1 MKKTNR
7 RHLPARPHRKSR
19 TFITIKRRAQR
30 TPLGV
35 VPKDTEAPKL
45 VSGTKKKVTCTA
57 SAAERA
63 PSKRRSA
70 DRSHSILPDWS
81 NRADILAVSI
91 DKITIDTNVS
101 PRSQLNDEVVEKLE
115 KALASGSVL
124 PPMIA
129 FQTEDGIILADGHHR
144 FRAHQQYGSTEVEVE
159 VRYGSAREA
168 GHYALYVNTRHGAK
182 LSRKEVRTAIRK
194 LLGDRET
201 HMWSDAEI
209 AKLCHCSPP
218 TVAKVRKSHPLTPEL
233 SSEGARY
240 VRRGQQRVLM
250 ETGNIGGKSKSKSK
264 SKEAAPA
271 QPDDSEGQTEDPAA
285 AADIK
290 AGSTGGSSS
299 KKRAADKAA
308 LFLDRVEALLKEWE
322 SSKVLAQALRAK
334 KGDSNL
340 LERFEKNLRR
350 LIRVRDLMDRNVGD
364 DEVGSSKK
372 TKKSKKATSR

>member
-1 MKKTNR
+1 M
-7 RHLPARPHRKSR
+7 
-19 TFITIKRRAQR
+19 
-30 TPLGV
+30 
-35 VPKDTEAPKL
+35 
-45 VSGTKKKVTCTA
+45 
-57 SAAERA
+57 
-63 PSKRRSA
+63 
-70 DRSHSILPDWS
+70 DRI
-81 NRADILAVSI
+81 VI
-91 DKITIDTNVS
+91 DPNVG
-101 PRSQLNDEVVEKLE
+101 PRSQLDDGAIDKLK
-115 KALASGSVL
+115 KALTSGAIL
-124 PPMIA
+124 PPMIV
-129 FQTEDGIILADGHHR
+129 FDTGDGRILADGHHR
-144 FRAHQQYGSTEVEVE
+144 YHAHQQYGSTEVEVE

-264 SKEAAPA
+264 SKGAAPA
-271 QPDDSEGQTEDPAA
+271 QPDDSEGQTEDLAA

-290 AGSTGGSSS
+290 AGSTERSSS

-308 LFLDRVEALLKEWE
+308 LFLDRLEALLKEWE
-322 SSKVLAQALRAK
+322 SSGVLAQALRAK

-340 LERFEKNLRR
+340 LERFEKSLRR
-350 LIRVRDLMDRNVGD
+350 FIEVRDLMKRNAGD
-364 DEVGSSKK
+364 N
-372 TKKSKKATSR
+372 